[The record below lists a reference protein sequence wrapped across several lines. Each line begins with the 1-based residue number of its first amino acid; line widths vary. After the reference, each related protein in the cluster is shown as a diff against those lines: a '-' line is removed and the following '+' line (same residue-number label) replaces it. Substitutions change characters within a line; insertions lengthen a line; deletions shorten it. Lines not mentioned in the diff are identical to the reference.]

1 MPSKAKLVTRGIS
14 TTTVTTDSIPKN
26 AGLSNN
32 ELDSNFLNL
41 RDQTFGITDGANSAD
56 VTAGDT
62 ITFAAGSGIS
72 MGLSGRTLTITNT
85 GGGGGGGS
93 ASTGNITFAS
103 SIISSSVTN
112 GNIQIDPNGS
122 GQVEVVGGFNISQD
136 NSGGGGVGS
145 LARFLESG
153 IDFNHNGNDTNHF
166 KVWGPYGQAA
176 GKNPVLECAID
187 DEDDALNST
196 NGYVKIMNLK
206 YPTVDGTNG
215 QVLATNGAGTLAFIT
230 PSGGGGGSANTGT
243 ILFSGNTI
251 STVNTNENIVLD
263 PAGTG
268 TIQLRGNL
276 DLNDNVITSS
286 TGGLNVKIDK
296 NIVLSR
302 ETSTAIVTTSNN
314 ALKLGSGGDGSS
326 NPGLGIGYD
335 HYNATNTNDI
345 SFNMV
350 STGRIRIVDQSST
363 QTQTTIGAN
372 GAASAPT
379 ANPVGYLKI
388 KINDTNYVIPY
399 YNV

>member
-1 MPSKAKLVTRGIS
+1 MPYKPKIVTRTLT
-14 TTTVTTDSIPKN
+14 TTTVTEDLIPKN
-26 AGLSNN
+26 AGLTNS

-41 RDQTFGITDGANSAD
+41 RDQTFGITDGANSSNIA
-56 VTAGDT
+56 AGDT
-62 ITFAAGSGIS
+62 ITFASGSGIS

-85 GGGGGGGS
+85 GSGGGGGGS
-93 ASTGNITFAS
+93 STGTVTFAN

-251 STVNTNENIVLD
+251 STVNTNENIILD

-268 TIQLRGNL
+268 TIQLNANL
-276 DLNDNVITSS
+276 DTNDNVITNS
-286 TGGLNVKIDK
+286 TGDLNVKFNKD
-296 NIVLSR
+296 IVLTKV
-302 ETSTAIVTTSNN
+302 TSSAILVNSAVKFLTV
-314 ALKLGSGGDGSS
+314 GVSGGASI
-326 NPGLGIGYD
+326 GIGYD
-335 HYNATNTNDI
+335 STTNGNNNDTAI
-345 SFNMV
+345 HCKGLGRLNFYQSDT
-350 STGRIRIVDQSST
+350 TGLTS
-363 QTQTTIGAN
+363 TTIGAN
-372 GAASAPT
+372 GAASAIT

-388 KINDTNYVIPY
+388 KVNGTEYQVPY

>member
-26 AGLSNN
+26 AGLSNS

-56 VTAGDT
+56 VTAGDI

-72 MGLSGRTLTITNT
+72 MGLSGRILTITNT
-85 GGGGGGGS
+85 GSGGGGGGS

-145 LARFLESG
+145 IGRFLESG

-187 DEDDALNST
+187 DEDDAIIST

-251 STVNTNENIVLD
+251 LTANTNENIIFD

-268 TIQLRGNL
+268 SIQLRGPL
-276 DLNDNVITSS
+276 DLGDQHITN
-286 TGGLNVKIDK
+286 TLGNLQVKIDK
-296 NIVLSR
+296 GIQLTDTNGSILTDNATKYLTIGVVGR
-302 ETSTAIVTTSNN
+302 AAIYIGYDTTTGSNN
-314 ALKLGSGGDGSS
+314 DDVAIRCRGLGRLNIHQSGGDT
-326 NPGLGIGYD
+326 GL
-335 HYNATNTNDI
+335 T
-345 SFNMV
+345 
-350 STGRIRIVDQSST
+350 STTV
-363 QTQTTIGAN
+363 GAN

-379 ANPVGYLKI
+379 ANPVGYVKI
-388 KINDTNYVIPY
+388 KVNGTEYQVPY